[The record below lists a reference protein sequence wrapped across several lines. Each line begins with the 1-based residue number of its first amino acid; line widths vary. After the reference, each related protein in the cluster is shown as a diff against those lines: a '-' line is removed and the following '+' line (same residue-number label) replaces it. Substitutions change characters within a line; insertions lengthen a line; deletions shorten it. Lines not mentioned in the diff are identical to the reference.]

1 MTFVKV
7 LVLVFNFLVTFFI
20 SSNME
25 LQSSLNKK
33 LESSYT
39 DGCSPL
45 LERLNLREVD
55 FFWLSKQFIT
65 V

>member
-20 SSNME
+20 PSNME
-25 LQSSLNKK
+25 LQSSLTEK
-33 LESSYT
+33 LESNYT
-39 DGCSPL
+39 DEYSPL